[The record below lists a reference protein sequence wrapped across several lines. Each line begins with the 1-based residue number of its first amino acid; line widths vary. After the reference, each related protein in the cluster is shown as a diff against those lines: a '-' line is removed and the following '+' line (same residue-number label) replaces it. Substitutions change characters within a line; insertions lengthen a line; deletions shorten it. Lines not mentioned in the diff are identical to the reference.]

1 MKTNTF
7 ILISIL
13 VSILFTGCKKNED
26 VIGNKILTFYIELT
40 NEDGTPIITSDK
52 EAEEFPSLQTIAVNP
67 SDLMNNFDIVSKPL
81 KGENNRY
88 YLKCSNYNSINDSY
102 EFIIKSKT
110 GFNGEYLFEITWDST
125 TLKNVIINGKES
137 NISEVTFDD
146 VKYYSVSLIIK

>member
-1 MKTNTF
+1 MKTKTF

-125 TLKNVIINGKES
+125 TLKNVIIMVKNQ
-137 NISEVTFDD
+137 ISVR
-146 VKYYSVSLIIK
+146 LHLMM

>member
-1 MKTNTF
+1 MKTKTF

-88 YLKCSNYNSINDSY
+88 YLKCSNYNSIMIVMNLSLKVKQVLMENIY
-102 EFIIKSKT
+102 SKLH
-110 GFNGEYLFEITWDST
+110 GIL
-125 TLKNVIINGKES
+125 LH
-137 NISEVTFDD
+137 
-146 VKYYSVSLIIK
+146 

>member
-1 MKTNTF
+1 MKTKTF

-88 YLKCSNYNSINDSY
+88 YLKCSNYNSNS
-102 EFIIKSKT
+102 S
-110 GFNGEYLFEITWDST
+110 
-125 TLKNVIINGKES
+125 LKIRQA
-137 NISEVTFDD
+137 
-146 VKYYSVSLIIK
+146 

>member
-1 MKTNTF
+1 M
-7 ILISIL
+7 I
-13 VSILFTGCKKNED
+13 
-26 VIGNKILTFYIELT
+26 
-40 NEDGTPIITSDK
+40 
-52 EAEEFPSLQTIAVNP
+52 
-67 SDLMNNFDIVSKPL
+67 
-81 KGENNRY
+81 
-88 YLKCSNYNSINDSY
+88 SY

>member
-1 MKTNTF
+1 M
-7 ILISIL
+7 
-13 VSILFTGCKKNED
+13 
-26 VIGNKILTFYIELT
+26 
-40 NEDGTPIITSDK
+40 
-52 EAEEFPSLQTIAVNP
+52 QTIAVNP

-102 EFIIKSKT
+102 EFI
-110 GFNGEYLFEITWDST
+110 WDST